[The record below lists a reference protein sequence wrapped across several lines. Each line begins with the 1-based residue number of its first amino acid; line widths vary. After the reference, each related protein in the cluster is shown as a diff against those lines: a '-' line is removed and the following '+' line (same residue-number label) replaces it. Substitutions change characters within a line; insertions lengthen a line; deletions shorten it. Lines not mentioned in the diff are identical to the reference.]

1 MSNQF
6 SHVFISLDKVFH
18 ERIFNPNID
27 YALSTNWI
35 LFAFYQQ
42 DQYIGY
48 SGAIPEK
55 NVTQPNFPLFFIPN
69 AGKYGPETLRVRTL
83 FMQ

>member
-1 MSNQF
+1 MN
-6 SHVFISLDKVFH
+6 VSL
-18 ERIFNPNID
+18 IQ
-27 YALSTNWI
+27 I
-35 LFAFYQQ
+35 LIMHYPQIGFCLRFLFFFFFAFYQQ